1 MNRPAL
7 SLLLLFAAAYALPAA
22 NEKLD
27 LFHRFLVTYSAYR
40 YDKVVH
46 GTVVKVTPDGYRKN
60 GEVWHLL
67 TIEVKAGIKQ
77 LPARG
82 REYLLFSKN
91 EFSFTPGEE
100 YLFFSTARG
109 KLSFLDPPVRIEGT
123 RARLDEKTYPL
134 AAVLGW
140 AREATAGTLG
150 AYLQNNRQFLSPKR
164 VRDRQAGFVLKM
176 RQKEL
181 LLLYR
186 INQRCDLQEL
196 VSFLLEL
203 GHTRIMLKKYPEAK
217 NAFLYVKE
225 KYRVTPLVTLM
236 AERGLALLL
245 WYDNNP
251 KAAIARFVELL
262 KDPAGD
268 RGYRAT
274 LRLDLARLYETG
286 KQYPQALAQYRL
298 AAGEFPARH
307 QERAFAL
314 FNIGELLLQQGD
326 KAAAMVS
333 FRESYTLF
341 HAHLAAAFKKEGARF
356 PAWYFALQ
364 RRLGGKG

>member
-1 MNRPAL
+1 MNRRLPC
-7 SLLLLFAAAYALPAA
+7 LLLLFAAAYALPAA

-40 YDKVVH
+40 YQKVVH
-46 GTVVKVTPDGYRKN
+46 GTIVKVTPEGYRKN
-60 GEVWHLL
+60 GEVCHLL
-67 TIEVKAGIKQ
+67 TVEVKTGIKQ
-77 LPARG
+77 TPARA
-82 REYLLFSKN
+82 REFLLFSKN
-91 EFSFTPGEE
+91 EFTFAPGEE

-109 KLSFLDPPVRIEGT
+109 KLSFLDPPLRIEGT
-123 RARLDEKTYPL
+123 HARLDEKTYPL
-134 AAVLGW
+134 PAVLGW
-140 AREATAGTLG
+140 AREATTGTLRD
-150 AYLQNNRQFLSPKR
+150 YLQKNRVFLAPKR

-186 INQRCDLQEL
+186 INQRATLQEK
-196 VSFLLEL
+196 VSFFLEL
-203 GHTRIMLKKYPEAK
+203 GHTRIMLKKYPAAK

-251 KAAIARFVELL
+251 KAAITRFAELL

-268 RGYRAT
+268 GGYRAT
-274 LRLDLARLYETG
+274 LRLDLARLYETE

-298 AAGEFPARH
+298 ATTEFPARY

-314 FNIGELLLQQGD
+314 FNIGELLHQQG
-326 KAAAMVS
+326 KRAAALAS
-333 FRESYTLF
+333 FKEAHTLF
-341 HAHLAAAFKKEGARF
+341 HAHLAGAFKKEGARF